1 MAKDFPEKH
10 VVTCFLEC
18 KGRILILRRSQL
30 VGSFRGKWAGV
41 SGYIE
46 TTADEQA
53 LVEIEE
59 ETGLCRGDVELVK
72 RGSPLYFEDEG
83 VRWMVYPFLF
93 RIKERDKVRID
104 WEHSDKCWIAPDEID
119 DYPTVPMLKE
129 ALSRVLGEG

>member
-1 MAKDFPEKH
+1 MADSLPEKH

-18 KGRILILRRSQL
+18 DGRILILRRSEL
-30 VGSFRGKWAGV
+30 VGSFRGRWAGV

-59 ETGLCRGDVELVK
+59 ETGLCREDVELLK
-72 RGSPLYFEDEG
+72 RGRPLRAEGEG
-83 VRWMVYPFLF
+83 VRWVVCPFLF
-93 RIKERDKVRID
+93 RVKERDKIRID
-104 WEHSDKCWIAPDEID
+104 REHSDKRWINPGEID

-129 ALSRVLGEG
+129 ALYRVLGES

>member
-1 MAKDFPEKH
+1 MAEDLSQKN

-18 KGRILILRRSQL
+18 DGRILILRRSDK
-30 VGSFRGKWAGV
+30 VGSFRGRWAGV

-72 RGSPLYFEDEG
+72 RGSPLRVEGEG
-83 VRWMVYPFLF
+83 VGWLVHPFLF
-93 RIKERDKVRID
+93 RVKCADSIKID
-104 WEHSDKCWIAPDEID
+104 WEHSDKRWIAPDEID
-119 DYPTVPMLKE
+119 NYQTVPMLKE
-129 ALSRVLGEG
+129 ALESVLEE